1 MPDVTLKTMQ
11 KIINCLKPN
20 DKRKEQFRYKQV
32 FRTKWYT
39 VEESDHVQEDV
50 ETYVYHIVDELLK
63 QEKELLDQLNVSN
76 LFSIY

>member
-76 LFSIY
+76 PSSIY